1 MILAKTKEEIK
12 NDYLKR
18 LTFTFAEDISQATL
32 EHKYFALGKLIKD
45 YLTEKW
51 AETNKIYKERKV
63 KQTYYFSMEFLIGRL
78 LETNLINL
86 GIRDLCEEALKELG
100 IDFNELVSYEEDAG
114 LGNGGLGRLAAC
126 FIDSMASLSLPAHGN
141 GIRFKHGLFKQKIE
155 NGYQVEQL
163 DDWLKKDFVWE
174 IKRADKSVDV
184 RFGGNVYL
192 KEVNGKLTP
201 VYENPEIIRAVPY
214 DVPVPGYQTMN
225 VNTLRLWSADMP
237 EKPIN
242 LSTLQRGEYLS
253 YLEQRYSVEEISQ
266 VLYPDDTSL
275 EGKRLRLKQEYF
287 FTSAGIQSI
296 VRSFLKLGEPITE
309 LHDYVAIHIN
319 DTHPAVAVAEL
330 MRILL
335 DDYEL
340 DWDTAWRIT
349 VKTCAYTNHTIMA
362 EALEKWDVN
371 VFKKLLPRIY
381 MIIEEINRRFCQEVA
396 DRYYNDWGKVNN
408 MSIIQYN
415 NIKMANLAIVGSHSI
430 NGVAWLHTE
439 ILKNR
444 ELKNFYEMY
453 PDRFNNKTNG
463 ITHRRW
469 LVKANRPLTDLFIEL
484 YGGSEDWLKDTASM
498 KKLLEYKDDK
508 KILKRLAQ
516 IKADKKLEMAKF
528 VKEQYGITID
538 PKSIFDVQVKRLHAY
553 KRQLLN
559 LFHIMYLY
567 NELKAN
573 PNLDIVPRTF
583 FFGAKAAPGYSLAK
597 QVIKLINTVAEKI
610 NNDKSIKGKIKVIF
624 LENYGVSLAEKII
637 PAGDVSE
644 QISTASKEASGTGNM
659 KFMMN
664 GAITL
669 ATLDGANVEIDQA
682 VGRDNIVVFGLTSQ
696 EVMHYNAFGG
706 YNMRDVF
713 DNDPRLQKII
723 DQITNG
729 YYGVNSSEFSMILD
743 DLFNKNDEFFV
754 LKDFDAYV
762 KAQEKIDRL
771 YRDQEKWQQMC
782 LINIANSG
790 IFSSDNTIRRYADEI
805 WNIKAC
811 DVPEVK

>member
-51 AETNKIYKERKV
+51 AETNKIYRERKV

-100 IDFNELVSYEEDAG
+100 INFNELVSYEEDAG

-192 KEVNGKLTP
+192 KEVNGKLVP

-309 LHDYVAIHIN
+309 LHNYVAIHIN

-444 ELKNFYEMY
+444 ELKDFYEMY

-484 YGGSEDWLKDTASM
+484 YGGSEDWLKDTSSM

-610 NNDKSIKGKIKVIF
+610 NNDKSIKGKIKVVF

-805 WNIKAC
+805 WNIKSC
-811 DVPEVK
+811 DIPEVK

>member
-51 AETNKIYKERKV
+51 AETNKIYRERKV

-100 IDFNELVSYEEDAG
+100 INFNELVSYEEDAG

-192 KEVNGKLTP
+192 KEVNGKLVP

-444 ELKNFYEMY
+444 ELKDFYEMY

-484 YGGSEDWLKDTASM
+484 YGGSEEWLKDTSSM

>member
-100 IDFNELVSYEEDAG
+100 INFNELVSYEEDAG

-192 KEVNGKLTP
+192 KEVNGKLVP

-444 ELKNFYEMY
+444 ELKDFYEMY

-484 YGGSEDWLKDTASM
+484 YGGSEDWLKDTSSM

-771 YRDQEKWQQMC
+771 YRDQDKWQQMC
-782 LINIANSG
+782 LVNIANSG

>member
-100 IDFNELVSYEEDAG
+100 INFNELVSYEEDAG

-192 KEVNGKLTP
+192 KEVNGKLVP

-309 LHDYVAIHIN
+309 LHNYVAIHIN

-444 ELKNFYEMY
+444 ELKDFYEMY

-484 YGGSEDWLKDTASM
+484 YGGSEDWLKDTSSM

-610 NNDKSIKGKIKVIF
+610 NNDKSIKGKIKVVF

-805 WNIKAC
+805 WNIKSC
-811 DVPEVK
+811 DIPEVK

>member
-51 AETNKIYKERKV
+51 AETNKIYRERKV

-192 KEVNGKLTP
+192 KEVNGKLVP

-444 ELKNFYEMY
+444 ELKDFYEMY

-484 YGGSEDWLKDTASM
+484 YGGSEDWLKDTSSM

-771 YRDQEKWQQMC
+771 YRDQDKWQQMC
-782 LINIANSG
+782 LVNIANSG

>member
-1 MILAKTKEEIK
+1 MILNKTKEEIK
-12 NDYLKR
+12 KDYLKR
-18 LTFTFAEDISQATL
+18 LTFTFAENIEQATL
-32 EHKYFALGKLIKD
+32 DHKYFALGKLIKD

-51 AETNKIYKERKV
+51 AETNKTYREHKV

-86 GIRDLCEEALKELG
+86 GIRDVCEEALKELG
-100 IDFNELVSYEEDAG
+100 IDFNEIVSYEEDAG

-155 NGYQVEQL
+155 NGYQVEHL

-192 KEVNGKLTP
+192 KKEEGRLVP

-214 DVPVPGYQTMN
+214 DVPVPGYQTNN

-237 EKPIN
+237 EQDIN
-242 LSTLQRGEYLS
+242 LSSLQRGEYLR
-253 YLEQRYSVEEISQ
+253 YLEQKYAVEEISQ

-296 VRSFLKLGEPITE
+296 VRGFLKLKEPITE
-309 LHDYVAIHIN
+309 LHNYVAIHIN

-330 MRILL
+330 MRILI

-349 VKTCAYTNHTIMA
+349 VKTMAYTNHTIMA

-381 MIIEEINRRFCQEVA
+381 MIIEEINRRFCTEVA
-396 DRYYNDWGKVNN
+396 ERYYNDWNKVNN
-408 MSIIQYN
+408 MSIIQHN

-444 ELKNFYEMY
+444 ELKDFYEMY

-469 LVKANRPLTDLFIEL
+469 LIKANRPLTDLFTEL
-484 YGGSEDWLKDTASM
+484 YGGSEEWVKDTTSM
-498 KKLLEYKDDK
+498 KKLLEYKDNK
-508 KILKRLAQ
+508 KILSRLAK
-516 IKADKKLEMAKF
+516 IKANKKMELVKF
-528 VKEQYGITID
+528 IKEKYGVELN
-538 PKSIFDVQVKRLHAY
+538 PNSIFDVQVKRLHAY

-567 NELKAN
+567 NELKEN
-573 PNLDIVPRTF
+573 PKLDIVPRTF

-597 QVIKLINTVAEKI
+597 QIIKLINTVANKI
-610 NNDKSIKGKIKVIF
+610 NNDKSIQGKLKVIF
-624 LENYGVSLAEKII
+624 LENYGVSLAEKVI

-664 GAITL
+664 GAVTL

-682 VGRDNIVVFGLTSQ
+682 VGRENIVVFGLTSQ

-706 YNMRDVF
+706 YNMRDVY

-723 DQITNG
+723 EQITNG
-729 YYGVNSSEFSMILD
+729 YYGVDSYEFSMILD

-754 LKDFDAYV
+754 FKDFDAYV
-762 KAQEKIDRL
+762 KAQEKIDKL
-771 YRDQEKWQQMC
+771 YRDQEKWQKMC

-790 IFSSDNTIRRYADEI
+790 IFSSDNTIRKYADEI
-805 WNIKAC
+805 WNIKPC
-811 DVPEVK
+811 NVKTVK

>member
-100 IDFNELVSYEEDAG
+100 IDFNEIVAYEEDAG

-174 IKRADKSVDV
+174 IKRADKSVNV

-192 KEVNGKLTP
+192 KEINGKLTP

-296 VRSFLKLGEPITE
+296 IRSFLKLGEPITE
-309 LHDYVAIHIN
+309 LHNYVAIHIN

-371 VFKKLLPRIY
+371 VFKKLLPRIF

-444 ELKNFYEMY
+444 ELKDFYEMY

-484 YGGSEDWLKDTASM
+484 YGGSELWLKDTSSM

-597 QVIKLINTVAEKI
+597 QIIKLINTVAEKI
-610 NNDKSIKGKIKVIF
+610 NNDKSIKGKIKVVF

-762 KAQEKIDRL
+762 KAQEKIDKL

-805 WNIKAC
+805 WNIKSC
-811 DVPEVK
+811 DIPEVK

>member
-192 KEVNGKLTP
+192 KEVNGKLVP

-296 VRSFLKLGEPITE
+296 IRSFLKLGEPITE

-444 ELKNFYEMY
+444 ELKDFYEMY

-484 YGGSEDWLKDTASM
+484 YGGSEDWLKDTSSM

-805 WNIKAC
+805 WNIKSC
-811 DVPEVK
+811 DIPEVK

>member
-51 AETNKIYKERKV
+51 AETNKIYRERKV

-100 IDFNELVSYEEDAG
+100 INFNELVSYEEDAG

-192 KEVNGKLTP
+192 KEVNGKLVP

-444 ELKNFYEMY
+444 ELKDFYEMY

-484 YGGSEDWLKDTASM
+484 YGGSEDWLKDTSSM

-610 NNDKSIKGKIKVIF
+610 NNDKSIKGKIKVVF

>member
-1 MILAKTKEEIK
+1 MILNKTKEEIK
-12 NDYLKR
+12 KDYLKR
-18 LTFTFAEDISQATL
+18 LTFTFAEDIDQASL
-32 EHKYFALGKLIKD
+32 DHKYFALGKLIKD

-51 AETNKIYKERKV
+51 SETNKTYRTHKV

-86 GIRDLCEEALKELG
+86 GIRDVCEEALKELG
-100 IDFNELVSYEEDAG
+100 IDFNEIVSYEEDAG

-141 GIRFKHGLFKQKIE
+141 GIRFKHGLFKQKIK

-184 RFGGNVYL
+184 RFGGHVYL
-192 KEVNGKLTP
+192 KEENGKLIP
-201 VYENPEIIRAVPY
+201 IYENPEIIRAVPY
-214 DVPVPGYQTMN
+214 DVPVPGYQTNN

-237 EKPIN
+237 EQDID
-242 LSTLQRGEYLS
+242 LSTLQRGEYLR
-253 YLEQRYSVEEISQ
+253 YLEQRYAVEEISQ
-266 VLYPDDTSL
+266 VLYPDDTSF

-296 VRSFLKLGEPITE
+296 IRGFLKLGEPITE
-309 LHDYVAIHIN
+309 IHNYVAIHIN
-319 DTHPAVAVAEL
+319 DTHPAVAVAEF

-335 DDYEL
+335 DDYDL

-349 VKTCAYTNHTIMA
+349 IKTMAYTNHTIMA
-362 EALEKWDVN
+362 EALEKWN
-371 VFKKLLPRIY
+371 VDLFQRLIPRVY
-381 MIIEEINRRFCQEVA
+381 MIIEEINRRFCKDVA
-396 DRYYNDWGKVNN
+396 ERYYNDWNKINN
-408 MSIIQYN
+408 MSIIQDN

-444 ELKNFYEMY
+444 ELKDFYEMY
-453 PDRFNNKTNG
+453 PERFNNKTNG
-463 ITHRRW
+463 ITYRRW
-469 LVKANRPLTDLFIEL
+469 LIKANRPLTNLFTEL
-484 YGGSEDWLKDTASM
+484 YGGNEEWAKDVTSM
-498 KKLLEYKDDK
+498 TKLLDYKDDK
-508 KILKRLAQ
+508 KILARLGK
-516 IKADKKLEMAKF
+516 IKMDKKMELAKF
-528 VKEQYGITID
+528 IKDEYNIEID

-567 NELKAN
+567 NELKEN
-573 PNLDIVPRTF
+573 PKLDIVPRTF

-597 QVIKLINTVAEKI
+597 QIIKLINTVAAKV
-610 NNDKSIKGKIKVIF
+610 NNDKSINGKIKVIF
-624 LENYGVSLAEKII
+624 LENYGVSLAEKVI

-682 VGRDNIVVFGLTSQ
+682 VGRENIVVFGLTSQ

-706 YNMRDVF
+706 YNMRDVY

-723 DQITNG
+723 EQITTG
-729 YYGVNSSEFSMILD
+729 YYGVDSSEFSMILD

-754 LKDFDAYV
+754 FKDFDAYV
-762 KAQEKIDRL
+762 KAQEKIDKL
-771 YRDQEKWQQMC
+771 YRDQEKWQKMC
-782 LINIANSG
+782 LVNIANSG
-790 IFSSDNTIRRYADEI
+790 IFSSDNTIRKYADEI

-811 DVPEVK
+811 EVPTVK

>member
-51 AETNKIYKERKV
+51 AETNKIYRERKV

-100 IDFNELVSYEEDAG
+100 INFNELVSYEEDAG

-192 KEVNGKLTP
+192 KEVNGKLVP

-444 ELKNFYEMY
+444 ELKDFYEMY

-484 YGGSEDWLKDTASM
+484 YGGSEDWLKDTSSM

-805 WNIKAC
+805 WNIKSC
-811 DVPEVK
+811 DIPEVK

>member
-184 RFGGNVYL
+184 CFGGNVYL
-192 KEVNGKLTP
+192 KEVNGKLVP

-296 VRSFLKLGEPITE
+296 VRNFLKLGEPITE

-444 ELKNFYEMY
+444 ELKDFYEMY

-484 YGGSEDWLKDTASM
+484 YGGSEEWLKDTSSM

-610 NNDKSIKGKIKVIF
+610 NNDKSIKGKIKVVF

-723 DQITNG
+723 DQIING

-771 YRDQEKWQQMC
+771 YRDQDKWQQMC
-782 LINIANSG
+782 LVNIANSG

>member
-51 AETNKIYKERKV
+51 AETNKIYRERKV

-100 IDFNELVSYEEDAG
+100 INFNELVSYEEDAG

-192 KEVNGKLTP
+192 KEVNGKLVP

-296 VRSFLKLGEPITE
+296 VRNFLKLGEPITE

-444 ELKNFYEMY
+444 ELKDFYEMY

-484 YGGSEDWLKDTASM
+484 YGGSEDWLKDTSSM

-782 LINIANSG
+782 LVNIANSG

-805 WNIKAC
+805 WNIKSC
-811 DVPEVK
+811 DIPEVK

>member
-1 MILAKTKEEIK
+1 
-12 NDYLKR
+12 
-18 LTFTFAEDISQATL
+18 
-32 EHKYFALGKLIKD
+32 
-45 YLTEKW
+45 
-51 AETNKIYKERKV
+51 
-63 KQTYYFSMEFLIGRL
+63 
-78 LETNLINL
+78 
-86 GIRDLCEEALKELG
+86 
-100 IDFNELVSYEEDAG
+100 
-114 LGNGGLGRLAAC
+114 
-126 FIDSMASLSLPAHGN
+126 
-141 GIRFKHGLFKQKIE
+141 
-155 NGYQVEQL
+155 
-163 DDWLKKDFVWE
+163 
-174 IKRADKSVDV
+174 
-184 RFGGNVYL
+184 
-192 KEVNGKLTP
+192 
-201 VYENPEIIRAVPY
+201 
-214 DVPVPGYQTMN
+214 
-225 VNTLRLWSADMP
+225 
-237 EKPIN
+237 
-242 LSTLQRGEYLS
+242 
-253 YLEQRYSVEEISQ
+253 
-266 VLYPDDTSL
+266 
-275 EGKRLRLKQEYF
+275 
-287 FTSAGIQSI
+287 
-296 VRSFLKLGEPITE
+296 
-309 LHDYVAIHIN
+309 
-319 DTHPAVAVAEL
+319 
-330 MRILL
+330 
-335 DDYEL
+335 
-340 DWDTAWRIT
+340 
-349 VKTCAYTNHTIMA
+349 
-362 EALEKWDVN
+362 
-371 VFKKLLPRIY
+371 
-381 MIIEEINRRFCQEVA
+381 
-396 DRYYNDWGKVNN
+396 
-408 MSIIQYN
+408 
-415 NIKMANLAIVGSHSI
+415 
-430 NGVAWLHTE
+430 
-439 ILKNR
+439 
-444 ELKNFYEMY
+444 
-453 PDRFNNKTNG
+453 
-463 ITHRRW
+463 
-469 LVKANRPLTDLFIEL
+469 
-484 YGGSEDWLKDTASM
+484 
-498 KKLLEYKDDK
+498 
-508 KILKRLAQ
+508 
-516 IKADKKLEMAKF
+516 MAKF

-610 NNDKSIKGKIKVIF
+610 NNDKSIKGKIKVVF

-805 WNIKAC
+805 WNIKPC

>member
-100 IDFNELVSYEEDAG
+100 INFNELVSYEEDAG

-174 IKRADKSVDV
+174 IKRADKSVNV

-444 ELKNFYEMY
+444 ELKDFYEMY

-484 YGGSEDWLKDTASM
+484 YGGSEDWLKDTSSM

-805 WNIKAC
+805 WNIKSC
-811 DVPEVK
+811 DIPEVK

>member
-51 AETNKIYKERKV
+51 AETNKIYRERKV

-100 IDFNELVSYEEDAG
+100 INFNELVSYEEDAG

-192 KEVNGKLTP
+192 KEVNGKLVP

-444 ELKNFYEMY
+444 ELKDFYEMY

-484 YGGSEDWLKDTASM
+484 YGGSEDWLKDTSSM

-771 YRDQEKWQQMC
+771 YRDQEKWQKMC

>member
-100 IDFNELVSYEEDAG
+100 INFNELVSYEEDAG

-192 KEVNGKLTP
+192 KEVNGKLVP

-444 ELKNFYEMY
+444 ELKDFYEMY

-484 YGGSEDWLKDTASM
+484 YGGSEDWLKDTSSM

>member
-100 IDFNELVSYEEDAG
+100 IDFNEIVAYEEDAG

-174 IKRADKSVDV
+174 IKRADKSVNV

-192 KEVNGKLTP
+192 KEINGKLTP

-296 VRSFLKLGEPITE
+296 IRSFLKLGEPITE
-309 LHDYVAIHIN
+309 LHNYVAIHIN

-371 VFKKLLPRIY
+371 VFKKLLPRIF

-444 ELKNFYEMY
+444 ELKDFYEMY

-484 YGGSEDWLKDTASM
+484 YGGSELWLKDTSSM

-610 NNDKSIKGKIKVIF
+610 NNDKSIKGKIKVVF

-805 WNIKAC
+805 WNIKSC
-811 DVPEVK
+811 DIPEVK

>member
-100 IDFNELVSYEEDAG
+100 INFNELVSYEEDAG

-192 KEVNGKLTP
+192 KEVNGKLVP

-296 VRSFLKLGEPITE
+296 IRSFLKLGEPITE

-444 ELKNFYEMY
+444 ELKDFYEMY

-484 YGGSEDWLKDTASM
+484 YGGSEDWLKDTSSM

-805 WNIKAC
+805 WNIKSC
-811 DVPEVK
+811 DIPEVK

>member
-100 IDFNELVSYEEDAG
+100 INFNELVSYEEDAG

-192 KEVNGKLTP
+192 KEVNGKLVP

-296 VRSFLKLGEPITE
+296 IRSFLKLGEPITE

-444 ELKNFYEMY
+444 ELKDFYEMY

-484 YGGSEDWLKDTASM
+484 YGGSEDWLKDTSSM

-610 NNDKSIKGKIKVIF
+610 NNDKSIKGKIKVVF

-805 WNIKAC
+805 WNIKSC
-811 DVPEVK
+811 DIPEVK

>member
-192 KEVNGKLTP
+192 KEVNGKLVP

-444 ELKNFYEMY
+444 ELKDFYEMY

-484 YGGSEDWLKDTASM
+484 YGGSEDWLKDTSSM

-610 NNDKSIKGKIKVIF
+610 NNDKSIKGKIKVVF

-782 LINIANSG
+782 LVNIANSG

>member
-51 AETNKIYKERKV
+51 AETNKIYRERKV

-100 IDFNELVSYEEDAG
+100 INFNELVSYEEDAG

-192 KEVNGKLTP
+192 KEVNGKLVP

-296 VRSFLKLGEPITE
+296 VRNFLKLGEPITE

-444 ELKNFYEMY
+444 ELKDFYEMY

-484 YGGSEDWLKDTASM
+484 YGGSEDWLKDTSSM

-771 YRDQEKWQQMC
+771 YRDQDKWQQMC
-782 LINIANSG
+782 LVNIANSG

-805 WNIKAC
+805 WNIKSC
-811 DVPEVK
+811 DIPEVK

>member
-51 AETNKIYKERKV
+51 AETNKIYRERKV

-192 KEVNGKLTP
+192 KEVNGKLVP

-296 VRSFLKLGEPITE
+296 IRSFLKLGEPITE

-444 ELKNFYEMY
+444 ELKDFYEMY

-484 YGGSEDWLKDTASM
+484 YGGSEDWLKDTSSM

-610 NNDKSIKGKIKVIF
+610 NNDKSIKGKIKVVF

-805 WNIKAC
+805 WNIKSC
-811 DVPEVK
+811 DIPEVK

>member
-51 AETNKIYKERKV
+51 AETNKIYRERKV

-100 IDFNELVSYEEDAG
+100 INFNELVSYEEDAG

-296 VRSFLKLGEPITE
+296 VRNFLKLGEPITE

-444 ELKNFYEMY
+444 ELKDFYEMY

-484 YGGSEDWLKDTASM
+484 YGGSEDWLKDTSSM

-805 WNIKAC
+805 WNIKSC
-811 DVPEVK
+811 DIPEVK

>member
-51 AETNKIYKERKV
+51 AETNKIYRERKV

-100 IDFNELVSYEEDAG
+100 INFNELVSYEEDAG

-192 KEVNGKLTP
+192 KEVNGKLVP

-296 VRSFLKLGEPITE
+296 VRNFLKLGEPITE

-444 ELKNFYEMY
+444 ELKDFYEMY

-484 YGGSEDWLKDTASM
+484 YGGSEDWLKDTSSM

-771 YRDQEKWQQMC
+771 YRDQDKWQQMC
-782 LINIANSG
+782 LVNIANSG

-811 DVPEVK
+811 DIPEVK

>member
-192 KEVNGKLTP
+192 KEVNGKLVP

-444 ELKNFYEMY
+444 ELKDFYEMY

-484 YGGSEDWLKDTASM
+484 YGGSEDWLKDTSSM

-805 WNIKAC
+805 WNIKSC
-811 DVPEVK
+811 DIPEVK

>member
-51 AETNKIYKERKV
+51 AETNKIYRERKV

-192 KEVNGKLTP
+192 KEVNGKLVP

-444 ELKNFYEMY
+444 ELKDFYEMY

-484 YGGSEDWLKDTASM
+484 YGGSEDWLKDTSSM

-610 NNDKSIKGKIKVIF
+610 NNDKSIKGKIKVVF

-805 WNIKAC
+805 WNIKSC
-811 DVPEVK
+811 DIPEVK

>member
-444 ELKNFYEMY
+444 ELKDFYEMY

-484 YGGSEDWLKDTASM
+484 YGGSEDWLKDTSSM

-782 LINIANSG
+782 LVNIANSG

>member
-192 KEVNGKLTP
+192 KEVNGKLVP

-444 ELKNFYEMY
+444 ELKDFYEMY

-484 YGGSEDWLKDTASM
+484 YGGSEDWLKDTSSM

-771 YRDQEKWQQMC
+771 YRDQDKWQQMC

>member
-86 GIRDLCEEALKELG
+86 GIRDLCEEVLKELG
-100 IDFNELVSYEEDAG
+100 INFNELVSYEEDAG

-155 NGYQVEQL
+155 NGYQVERL

-192 KEVNGKLTP
+192 KEVNGKLVP
-201 VYENPEIIRAVPY
+201 VYENPEIIRAIPY

-309 LHDYVAIHIN
+309 LHNYVAIHIN

-444 ELKNFYEMY
+444 ELKDFYEMY

-484 YGGSEDWLKDTASM
+484 YGGSEDWLKDTSSM

-610 NNDKSIKGKIKVIF
+610 NNDKSIKGKIKVVF

-782 LINIANSG
+782 LVNIANSG

-805 WNIKAC
+805 WNIKSC
-811 DVPEVK
+811 DIPEVK

>member
-86 GIRDLCEEALKELG
+86 GIRDLCEEVLKELG

-444 ELKNFYEMY
+444 ELKDFYEMY

-805 WNIKAC
+805 WNIKSC
-811 DVPEVK
+811 DIPEVK

>member
-192 KEVNGKLTP
+192 KEVNGKLVP

-444 ELKNFYEMY
+444 ELKDFYEMY

-484 YGGSEDWLKDTASM
+484 YGGSEDWLKDTSSM

-597 QVIKLINTVAEKI
+597 QVIKLINTVAEKV
-610 NNDKSIKGKIKVIF
+610 NNDKSIKGKIKVVF

-805 WNIKAC
+805 WNIKSC
-811 DVPEVK
+811 DIPEVK

>member
-51 AETNKIYKERKV
+51 AETNKIYRERKV

-192 KEVNGKLTP
+192 KEVNGKLVP

-444 ELKNFYEMY
+444 ELKDFYEMY

-484 YGGSEDWLKDTASM
+484 YGGSEDWLKDTSSM

-782 LINIANSG
+782 LVNIANSG

>member
-51 AETNKIYKERKV
+51 AETNKIYRERKV

-192 KEVNGKLTP
+192 KEVNGKLVP

-309 LHDYVAIHIN
+309 LHNYVAIHIN

-444 ELKNFYEMY
+444 ELKDFYEMY

-484 YGGSEDWLKDTASM
+484 YGGSEDWLKDTSSM

-610 NNDKSIKGKIKVIF
+610 NNDKSIKGKIKVVF

-805 WNIKAC
+805 WNIKSC
-811 DVPEVK
+811 DIPEVK

>member
-192 KEVNGKLTP
+192 KEVNGKLVP

-444 ELKNFYEMY
+444 ELKDFYEMY

-484 YGGSEDWLKDTASM
+484 YGGSEDWLKDTSSM

-805 WNIKAC
+805 WNIKPC

>member
-192 KEVNGKLTP
+192 KEVNGKLVP

-444 ELKNFYEMY
+444 ELKDFYEMY

-805 WNIKAC
+805 WNIKSC
-811 DVPEVK
+811 DIPEVK